1 MNNYVAD
8 TMAFILYLEKRKMP
22 KKVKQIF
29 KEAELGKHN
38 IYIPTIVI
46 TEIAYLSEKNRI
58 DINLQEVKQHI
69 KNSQFFNE
77 QALNLEIVENSFEI
91 TDINE
96 LHDRLIAGTSKYL
109 NFKLLTNDPII
120 EKSKFVKTI
129 WK

>member
-1 MNNYVAD
+1 MNKYVAD
-8 TMAFILYLEKRKMP
+8 TMAYILYLEKRKMP

-46 TEIAYLSEKNRI
+46 IEIAYLSEKNRI
-58 DINLQEVKQHI
+58 DINLLEVKRHI
-69 KNSQFFNE
+69 NNSEYFIE
-77 QALNLEIVENSFEI
+77 QILNLEIVENSFEI

-109 NFKLLTNDPII
+109 NLELITNDPII
-120 EKSKFVKTI
+120 EKSKFIKTI